1 MCKSSAKKEERHG
14 SHRPGASPGP
24 RHCTPRPQNCTPDP
38 DSAHQ
43 DPDSAPQEP
52 TLHLQAPA
60 LHCRTPALSPRT
72 LILYPQT
79 PTVHTRTLTLHPQTL
94 TLHPQ
99 DPDSAPWEAGWA
111 DTPQSPLSPP
121 QGHPTCTPGSSRPQ
135 GVVHLQAR
143 ELLRNPQKGPCVTH
157 EERGG
162 SLLGRKIRPG
172 CAHQLRFSGEAR
184 GPEQRDATTL
194 GGQPS
199 WAPPVPVPGIL
210 GGRHGP
216 FPRERRSCQLRTRPP
231 PRQRPHM
238 QGHGPPSE
246 PRPPTSGGVPASLRT
261 ASEGGGLQW
270 VPGGRAARRRG
281 YERERPPWAPEA
293 GAARLPVSCSRE
305 PSPLQAPCPQ
315 HHSPGTPAAP

>member
-1 MCKSSAKKEERHG
+1 M
-14 SHRPGASPGP
+14 
-24 RHCTPRPQNCTPDP
+24 
-38 DSAHQ
+38 
-43 DPDSAPQEP
+43 
-52 TLHLQAPA
+52 
-60 LHCRTPALSPRT
+60 
-72 LILYPQT
+72 
-79 PTVHTRTLTLHPQTL
+79 
-94 TLHPQ
+94 
-99 DPDSAPWEAGWA
+99 
-111 DTPQSPLSPP
+111 
-121 QGHPTCTPGSSRPQ
+121 PGSSRPQ

-143 ELLRNPQKGPCVTH
+143 ELPRNPQKGPCVTH
-157 EERGG
+157 EERAEASWEGRSAQAAHTSSASAGRRGAQNRGMRPRCGG
-162 SLLGRKIRPG
+162 SL
-172 CAHQLRFSGEAR
+172 R
-184 GPEQRDATTL
+184 GHPLCRCLA
-194 GGQPS
+194 S
-199 WAPPVPVPGIL
+199 WAAGTGRFPGR
-210 GGRHGP
+210 GGAASSAP
-216 FPRERRSCQLRTRPP
+216 APT

>member
-52 TLHLQAPA
+52 TLHLQATA
-60 LHCRTPALSPRT
+60 LHRRTPALSPRT

-143 ELLRNPQKGPCVTH
+143 ELPRNPQKGPCVTH

-172 CAHQLRFSGEAR
+172 CTHQLRFSGEAR

-194 GGQPS
+194 RGQPS

-210 GGRHGP
+210 GGGHGP
-216 FPRERRSCQLRTRPP
+216 FPRERRSCQLCTRPHP
-231 PRQRPHM
+231 P
-238 QGHGPPSE
+238 
-246 PRPPTSGGVPASLRT
+246 
-261 ASEGGGLQW
+261 
-270 VPGGRAARRRG
+270 
-281 YERERPPWAPEA
+281 PEA
-293 GAARLPVSCSRE
+293 AHAGTRATIRTPATHLGRCPRLPQDGLRGRW
-305 PSPLQAPCPQ
+305 PSMGSWGKSCPQ
-315 HHSPGTPAAP
+315 KGL